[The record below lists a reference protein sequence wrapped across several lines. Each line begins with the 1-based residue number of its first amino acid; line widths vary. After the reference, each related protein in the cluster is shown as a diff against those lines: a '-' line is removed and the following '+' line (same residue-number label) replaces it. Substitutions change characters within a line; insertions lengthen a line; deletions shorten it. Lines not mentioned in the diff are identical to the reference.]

1 MVGTEIFETYMSMRI
16 EFLVTFLFL
25 LLILCQ
31 SRIAKVLCCG
41 DSITQGKVAGDTIKE
56 LSYRYWLWEKLDS
69 ADYKVNMVGS
79 NPIWFTENK
88 MNGLKVPVSVK
99 QMVIQIWAR
108 LQLYHGMGTMFLQNG
123 KRLRVKN
130 WNWI

>member
-88 MNGLKVPVSVK
+88 MKGLKVPVSIK
-99 QMVIQIWAR
+99 QIVIQIWDR
-108 LQLYHGMGTMFLQNG
+108 LQLYGGLRTMFLQNG